1 MTKED
6 KATKKTSSLSFSADA
21 IIVRGPLKFLN
32 DDLVQDRLLEGVIVS
47 GMFLE
52 RYGVEM
58 LKKYF
63 SSKGID
69 DKPLK
74 IDEMKVS
81 QLMSIL
87 QGFGLITNETHSK
100 IGEVLKERNRIIH
113 KVIFPDTINEVKA
126 RATIQK
132 AIECLKDLNVIR

>member
-6 KATKKTSSLSFSADA
+6 KATKKTSSLSISSDA

-47 GMFLE
+47 GMFFE

-63 SSKGID
+63 GSKGID
-69 DKPLK
+69 VKPLK

-81 QLMSIL
+81 QIMSIL
-87 QGFGLITNETHSK
+87 QGFGLITNGTHSK
-100 IGEVLKERNRIIH
+100 ICEVLKERNRIIH
-113 KVIFPDTINEVKA
+113 KVMFPDTINEVKA